1 MTAFDTPKTAPD
13 NREQADEDT
22 QAQTVAGEAMTHSQA
37 PNLSGEDSEHGGTP
51 NPAQIIPDDTQ
62 DVVDHME
69 QMERSGQIDMDAYR
83 GERSDDDEPGMLG
96 EDGMEPGDL
105 DEHGHARRDADD
117 AI

>member
-1 MTAFDTPKTAPD
+1 MTASDTPKTAPE

-22 QAQTVAGEAMTHSQA
+22 QAQTVAGEAMTHGSA
-37 PNLSGEDSEHGGTP
+37 PDLSGEDSEHGGAP

-69 QMERSGQIDMDAYR
+69 QMERSGVIDMDAYR

-96 EDGMEPGDL
+96 EDGLEPGDF
-105 DEHGHARRDADD
+105 DDNGRTRTIADD
-117 AI
+117 TI